1 MSSTEAILKRV
12 LPLLVCLALS
22 ATSAVAADVSR
33 SFSYF
38 SVHGKTLEEIERQL
52 NTLGPY
58 VDGSRQRH
66 PGAVRMEFKS
76 RLAYGRSKRDCRVEK
91 AGVTVQAK
99 VILPRWRD
107 RKSAELDVRLIW
119 DTLERDIQ
127 RHEESH
133 LVIAH
138 NHARELENAL
148 TALPPRRTCA
158 EVEAAVK
165 QATARILKKH
175 DAAQARFDRI
185 ENMNFEDRILRL
197 LTYRMQQIEAGRI
210 KP

>member
-1 MSSTEAILKRV
+1 MEAALKRI
-12 LPLLVCLALS
+12 LSLLVCLALS
-22 ATSAVAADVSR
+22 GTSAAAADVSR

-38 SVHGKTLEEIERQL
+38 SIHGKTLEEIERQL

-76 RLAYGRSKRDCRVEK
+76 HLGYGQRKKDCRVTK
-91 AGVTVQAK
+91 ANVTVKAK

-107 RKSAELDVRLIW
+107 RKHAELDVRLIW

-133 LVIAH
+133 LVIAQ
-138 NHARELENAL
+138 NHARDLEEAL
-148 TALPPRRTCA
+148 RSLPPMRSCA
-158 EVEAAVK
+158 QVEANVK
-165 QATARILKKH
+165 RTTARILARH
-175 DAAQARFDRI
+175 DAAQAHFDRV
-185 ENMNFEDRILRL
+185 ENINFEDRILRL
-197 LTYRMQQIEAGRI
+197 LTYRLEQIEAGRI
-210 KP
+210 KQP